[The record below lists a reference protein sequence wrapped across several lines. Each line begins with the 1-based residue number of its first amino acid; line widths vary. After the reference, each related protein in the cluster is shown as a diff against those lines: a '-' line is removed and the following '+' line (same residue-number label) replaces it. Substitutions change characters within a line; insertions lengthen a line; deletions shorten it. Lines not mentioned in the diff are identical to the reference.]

1 MESFKLLIELGG
13 NDAGMVLDDAVPATV
28 AKGIFNGAFQ
38 NSGQVCLA
46 IKRLYVQES
55 IYDEVCNELAQLAD
69 AAIVDDGSKPGLRI
83 RAARV
88 TWRFDSRPA
97 RCGSTRIWTWRRTS
111 RLAGRSSPVSGWSL
125 VKRGW
130 RSLLSFRSSTRHF
143 RMAGGVQGDHGFT
156 CPGRLRFP

>member
-69 AAIVDDGSKPGLRI
+69 AAIVDDGSKQGTQLGPLPGRTATSLPAATCSTGRGFLSARPLCAI
-83 RAARV
+83 LPRAAAWWMKNSLDR
-88 TWRFDSRPA
+88 SC
-97 RCGSTRIWTWRRTS
+97 RC
-111 RLAGRSSPVSGWSL
+111 
-125 VKRGW
+125 
-130 RSLLSFRSSTRHF
+130 
-143 RMAGGVQGDHGFT
+143 
-156 CPGRLRFP
+156 